1 MKLFFSRKR
10 SLTSIL
16 LQPLITYQLLKGIP
30 QKNGNAAFSLF
41 LSLCFFVLYFLFLA
55 LFYFLYLPAFYFFL
69 LTLFFFYSCLLLLI
83 LFPCPFSLNWPFFLL
98 SLIVLFK
105 SWTSITVTSFFF
117 LFFL

>member
-30 QKNGNAAFSLF
+30 KKKLECSF
-41 LSLCFFVLYFLFLA
+41 LSLSVSLFFCHLFSFLGSLSLS
-55 LFYFLYLPAFYFFL
+55 LFACLLLFL

-83 LFPCPFSLNWPFFLL
+83 LFPCHFFLNWPFFLL

-105 SWTSITVTSFFF
+105 SWTSINVTSFFF